1 MQSWNL
7 ARSWNFVE
15 SVIQWFVGARP
26 GSDNPEYSES
36 SQRQGGDQKAVV
48 ANRTDIPAQTL
59 ISQVA
64 KEKGEDVAEEVDEEM
79 HGIEMVVTGKVVI
92 RRQKQ
97 EPTVLTFQLNL
108 LPDKIRTPKCGLPP
122 PPPTM
127 QSHAIPHKTMQY

>member
-36 SQRQGGDQKAVV
+36 SQRQGADQKAVV

-64 KEKGEDVAEEVDEEM
+64 KEKA
-79 HGIEMVVTGKVVI
+79 
-92 RRQKQ
+92 
-97 EPTVLTFQLNL
+97 
-108 LPDKIRTPKCGLPP
+108 
-122 PPPTM
+122 
-127 QSHAIPHKTMQY
+127 